1 MLKKDSKQIEKNP
14 KRHKFKNNKVSKYY
28 GRRVRI
34 EERKCTMVTEI
45 SSLMAKRVLKA
56 KEKKK
61 LLLNKSII
69 LQKKVDVVYI

>member
-1 MLKKDSKQIEKNP
+1 
-14 KRHKFKNNKVSKYY
+14 
-28 GRRVRI
+28 
-34 EERKCTMVTEI
+34 MVTEI

-69 LQKKVDVVYI
+69 LQKTVDVVYI